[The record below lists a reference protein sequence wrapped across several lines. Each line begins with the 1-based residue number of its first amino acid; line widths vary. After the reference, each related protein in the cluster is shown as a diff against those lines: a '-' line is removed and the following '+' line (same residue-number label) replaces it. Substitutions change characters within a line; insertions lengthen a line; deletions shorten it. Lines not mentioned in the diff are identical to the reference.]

1 LDSTLRIGSRESAL
15 AVIQAET
22 AVEGIKRFDK
32 NITAKIITIKTRGD
46 MILDRPLESIGGKG
60 LFIKELDRALLDGK
74 IDAAVHSLK
83 DIPAFVEKGIKIKSF
98 LRRNDPRDALVLPA
112 GEAKADM
119 SKPLGCSGGRR
130 RVQLQK
136 LFPGLE
142 IKPVRGNVL
151 TRLQKLDGGEYGA
164 LVLAAASLER
174 LRLTARVRRFFSV
187 DEVIPAAG
195 QGIIAVCAKEGD
207 ASAWFGAID
216 DGESRSAAFA
226 ERAFV
231 RTLDG
236 GCGSPI
242 AAYAEVS
249 GGSIKLRGLYAE
261 DETSL
266 FVTGSVSGPVT
277 ECEELGKEL
286 AVKLLME
293 YHGRAGV
300 KKGRVTLIGAGPG
313 DPGLLTLRAKEAL
326 GEADMVLYDNLAGR
340 GVVARIPPGVKT
352 VYVGKKAGQHSFR
365 QEEIN
370 SILLKEAAAGKKL
383 ARLKGGDPFLFAR
396 GGEELELLSMAGIPF
411 EVIPGLS
418 SALAVPALAGIP
430 ATHRSF
436 CSQTHIVS
444 ARFKDDS
451 TGIDYG
457 PLVKSGGTI
466 IFLMGVSAL
475 ESICKGLLEAGM
487 RPDMPAAIIEQ
498 GSTARQKKVV
508 STIERLCGEAALAG
522 INAPAITVVG
532 EVCGLSGQF
541 SWFEKRP
548 LFGLRIGLTRPR
560 SRAAKLS
567 ALLAAEGAE
576 VVEIPSV
583 ETRAVEDTAEL
594 KSAISSLRGGEWFVF
609 TSPAGVEVFFDKLLG
624 YGKDVRVLAKS
635 RFAAIGKTTAGA
647 LAARGIIADLVP
659 ETYSGEALGRLL
671 ADTIESEG
679 RQLEVCP
686 PALAAEEGTGLWG
699 RCGGRAVP
707 KAMSLWPGTGG
718 CHGSQGLR
726 PTPAE
731 GGPEDAQSPL
741 AGDGG
746 CRLGGDLPPLS
757 DRINATRYPLVIL
770 PRSKIAGADVTDA
783 LSAAGIGFIDIPVYD
798 AVPPPHRD
806 DPCFIELLTEGLD
819 WLTFTSASTVRGFL
833 QIAGEERTA
842 ALQKAGLRAL
852 CIGRQTAEAALA
864 CGFEVLTARNATLE
878 DMVTSLM
885 EFTKNGNC

>member
-1 LDSTLRIGSRESAL
+1 MDTLRIGSRESAL

-32 NITAKIITIKTRGD
+32 NITARIITMKTCGD
-46 MILDRPLESIGGKG
+46 MILDRPLESVGGKG
-60 LFIKELDRALLDGK
+60 LFIKELDSALLDGK

-83 DIPAFVEKGIKIKSF
+83 DIPAFVEKGIEIKSF
-98 LRRNDPRDALVLPA
+98 LRRGDPRDALVLPA
-112 GEAKADM
+112 GKTEPDM
-119 SKPLGCSGGRR
+119 TKPLGCSGGRR

-136 LFPGLE
+136 LFPGWE
-142 IKPVRGNVL
+142 IRPVRGNVL
-151 TRLQKLDGGEYGA
+151 TRLKKLDGGGYGA

-174 LRLTARVRRFFSV
+174 LGLAARVNRFFSV

-195 QGIIAVCAKEGD
+195 QGIIAVCAREGD
-207 ASAWFGAID
+207 GSAWFDGID

-249 GGSIKLRGLYAE
+249 GGSITLRGLYAE
-261 DETSL
+261 GETL
-266 FVTGSVSGPVT
+266 AFITGSVSGPIT

-300 KKGRVTLIGAGPG
+300 KPGRVTLIGAGPG
-313 DPGLLTLRAKEAL
+313 DPGLLTVRAVEAL
-326 GEADMVLYDNLAGR
+326 GEADLVLYDNLAGR
-340 GVVARIPPGVKT
+340 GVIARIPAGAKT
-352 VYVGKKAGQHSFR
+352 VYVGKKAGRHTLR
-365 QEEIN
+365 QQEIN
-370 SILLKEAAAGKKL
+370 SILLKEAAAGKNV

-411 EVIPGLS
+411 EVIPGVS

-436 CSQTHIVS
+436 CSQAHIVS
-444 ARFKDDS
+444 AHLKDGSADEEK
-451 TGIDYG
+451 TDYRA
-457 PLVKSGGTI
+457 LVKSGGTI

-475 ESICKGLLEAGM
+475 ESICNGLLEAGM
-487 RPDMPAAIIEQ
+487 RPDMPAAIVEQ
-498 GSTARQKKVV
+498 GSTARQKKVL
-508 STIERLCGEAALAG
+508 STVARLRGEAALAG
-522 INAPAITVVG
+522 IRSPAITVVG
-532 EVCGLSGQF
+532 EVCALSEQF
-541 SWFEKRP
+541 SWYEKKP
-548 LFGLRIGLTRPR
+548 LFGLRIGVTRPA

-583 ETRAVEDTAEL
+583 VTRAIEDTEALEAAL
-594 KSAISSLRGGEWFVF
+594 SSLRGGEWFVF
-609 TSPAGVEVFFDKLLG
+609 TSPAGVEVFFDKLIG
-624 YGKDVRVLAKS
+624 YGKDARALAKS

-659 ETYSGEALGRLL
+659 ETYSGKALGLLL
-671 ADTIESEG
+671 AETIKSEG
-679 RQLEVCP
+679 WQARSACHRSLPSKPAACLPQTP
-686 PALAAEEGTGLWG
+686 PVVVGQE
-699 RCGGRAVP
+699 R
-707 KAMSLWPGTGG
+707 
-718 CHGSQGLR
+718 
-726 PTPAE
+726 E
-731 GGPEDAQSPL
+731 GGVAGALPPQRGVPEDAQSPP

-746 CRLGGDLPPLS
+746 CRQGGDFPPP
-757 DRINATRYPLVIL
+757 DERTDDGGYPLVIL
-770 PRSKIAGADVTDA
+770 PRSKIAGGDVTDA
-783 LSAAGIGFIDIPVYD
+783 LSAAGIGFTDIPVYD
-798 AVPPPHRD
+798 AAPPPHSD

-833 QIAGEERTA
+833 RVAGEERAA
-842 ALQKAGLRAL
+842 ALRKAGLRAL

-864 CGFEVLTARNATLE
+864 CGFEVVTARNATLE
-878 DMVTSLM
+878 DMVISLM
-885 EFTKNGNC
+885 EVVKNGNC